1 MRQILCT
8 VILVCAVVTLAMGQK
23 VAKKS
28 APVAKPAA
36 TADVQQILKD
46 RLPTLVPAS
55 PSSRHPP
62 LRPLMLSAWNLR
74 TPFPYG
80 TPGCA
85 ACSE

>member
-1 MRQILCT
+1 MRQILCA
-8 VILVCAVVTLAMGQK
+8 VILVCAVATLAAGQT

-55 PSSRHPP
+55 PRVGIRHY
-62 LRPLMLSAWNLR
+62 AH
-74 TPFPYG
+74 
-80 TPGCA
+80 
-85 ACSE
+85 